1 MMKLRELISRLRQ
14 DREGAMVIETA
25 LVAPVLVLMSLGA
38 YQVSGIVARQ
48 SELQSAAAE
57 AGAIALA
64 SPPDTISKRAVL
76 KNVVMASSGLP
87 ADKVTVSVVY
97 RCDAQTSFSNSAT
110 SCGTSGFV
118 SSFVRIQLQDT
129 YTPQWTRFGVGRP
142 ITYNV
147 VRYVMIG
154 QAEAH

>member
-1 MMKLRELISRLRQ
+1 M
-14 DREGAMVIETA
+14 
-25 LVAPVLVLMSLGA
+25 
-38 YQVSGIVARQ
+38 
-48 SELQSAAAE
+48 
-57 AGAIALA
+57 
-64 SPPDTISKRAVL
+64 
-76 KNVVMASSGLP
+76 
-87 ADKVTVSVVY
+87 VY

-129 YTPQWTRFGVGRP
+129 YTPQWTRFGVGQP